1 MYVFVTT
8 REKQATVKAVLSL
21 NVLFVNVV
29 SLAGFISVV
38 RLPRCFFR
46 VACCLMLLCWLAA
59 VRLTGCC

>member
-29 SLAGFISVV
+29 SLAAYIYVGH
-38 RLPRCFFR
+38 
-46 VACCLMLLCWLAA
+46 LLLDYCGVFSGLLA
-59 VRLTGCC
+59 VGCCYVGWLLLG